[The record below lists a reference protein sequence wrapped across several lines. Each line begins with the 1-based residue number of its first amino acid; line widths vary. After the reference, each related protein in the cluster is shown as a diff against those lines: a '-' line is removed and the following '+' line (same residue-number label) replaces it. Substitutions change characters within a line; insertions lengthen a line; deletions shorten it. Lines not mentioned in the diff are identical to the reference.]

1 MIKPEPAGFQRLVD
15 VDVSSGWLDG
25 TSTLWVPQR
34 LAAQVNEARRL
45 LRFHPTQSDAWV
57 QACVRKAESIE
68 ADDEAASPAAAS
80 PPPAPAPAPAAPPPA
95 RVRPR
100 HGRKVFVIARDQLE
114 QRLADTGKRVNLTSA
129 EKKTEAKL
137 IESLIAL
144 GEHRWVALPV
154 RWRHGLAALRER
166 MPNFTRV
173 IARIE
178 AACAIAERTRTAL
191 RLPPVLLVGPPG
203 VGKTHFSLALA
214 KLLGVPHFLY
224 ALESAE
230 TVSTLTGS
238 DKHWWQSEPGQLWRL
253 IVLGEFANPVIVL
266 DELDK
271 SSRGN
276 QYQPTNALHAV
287 LEPATASTLR
297 DKSTD
302 LCFDASYVIYMATCN
317 QLGTVEPS
325 LRSRF
330 EIHLIDEPGPRE
342 SVAIARSIVQQELA
356 ELKLA
361 RHFARPSG
369 EVVQQLALLG
379 GPRRMHKV
387 LHAAVGRAL
396 LAGRDELIVA
406 DLLDG
411 NVPGAA
417 PGTGAGHDARH

>member
-1 MIKPEPAGFQRLVD
+1 MVD

-57 QACVRKAESIE
+57 QACVQRKAEETGE
-68 ADDEAASPAAAS
+68 ADADATTPAAAS

-95 RVRPR
+95 RARPR
-100 HGRKVFVIARDQLE
+100 HARKVFVIARDQLE

-166 MPNFTRV
+166 MPNFTSV

-191 RLPPVLLVGPPG
+191 CLPPVLLVGPPG

-253 IVLGEFANPVIVL
+253 IVLGEFAN
-266 DELDK
+266 
-271 SSRGN
+271 R
-276 QYQPTNALHAV
+276 
-287 LEPATASTLR
+287 
-297 DKSTD
+297 
-302 LCFDASYVIYMATCN
+302 
-317 QLGTVEPS
+317 
-325 LRSRF
+325 
-330 EIHLIDEPGPRE
+330 
-342 SVAIARSIVQQELA
+342 
-356 ELKLA
+356 
-361 RHFARPSG
+361 
-369 EVVQQLALLG
+369 
-379 GPRRMHKV
+379 
-387 LHAAVGRAL
+387 
-396 LAGRDELIVA
+396 
-406 DLLDG
+406 
-411 NVPGAA
+411 
-417 PGTGAGHDARH
+417 